1 MPAAP
6 RSPAA
11 APRRA
16 VVATA
21 TRQVRRA
28 LAQRRLRR
36 RRLVITM
43 VMIVG
48 LLAAGAYALD
58 WWTGTTTD
66 EVVVPPPVPQ
76 LAEVTPTPSPPSPT
90 PTPIPLEETEPP
102 PVLTSLEDF
111 PTSGPGT
118 FTFAPGS
125 GEVLGDAGSLR
136 RFRIGVEDGITMDL
150 AELAVFVDGTLG
162 HEKGWTAGGDLRLQR
177 VAGDA
182 DHDYTIFL
190 ATSETTERLCADAG
204 LQVIAPS
211 FPEGGVSCRTPG
223 RAILNLSR
231 WHRSVPHYVDAEVPL
246 ETYRQMLINHEVG
259 HELGYGHYG
268 CPGRGEPAPV
278 MQQQSLFL
286 DGCEANPWPYLDGEF
301 HTGPPVS

>member
-21 TRQVRRA
+21 TRPVRRA

-36 RRLVITM
+36 RRLVITA

-58 WWTGTTTD
+58 WWTGTTGD
-66 EVVVPPPVPQ
+66 EVVVPPPVP
-76 LAEVTPTPSPPSPT
+76 LVEVTRTPSPPSPT
-90 PTPIPLEETEPP
+90 PTPTPPEETELP

-118 FTFAPGS
+118 FTFAPGT

-150 AELAVFVDGTLG
+150 AELAVFVDETLG
-162 HEKGWTAGGDLRLQR
+162 HEQGWTAGGDLRLQR

-223 RAILNLSR
+223 RAVLNLSR

-246 ETYRQMLINHEVG
+246 ETYRRMLINHEVG

-278 MQQQSLFL
+278 MQQQTLFL
-286 DGCEANPWPYLDGEF
+286 DGCEANPWPYLDDEF